1 MLTRRLRLAG
11 VVSCAAL
18 AGGLSP
24 LTGAGAASPTQP
36 PTLLAT
42 LPAPTNSAAT
52 NSAATN
58 SAATNSAATNPGGC
72 PVLILSAMPLEAAPI
87 FAAAN
92 VDPSPAWVSN
102 GRGFWSGSVEG
113 NPAIVALTGIGLSN
127 ATQTT
132 EAAFAHFPCIS
143 AVVFSGTSGGDFIGD
158 VMVPSRWTQDGK
170 QFVNT
175 SAAAL
180 GVLAQALQQPI
191 ALEQSTPVGDPL
203 CACGTVGLPS
213 ATIPV
218 TVLHVPKVEVG
229 GDALSSD
236 GLGGRMLPCTP
247 EASDVLGCWPCKFPD
262 TAALTQGAN
271 LATTVPP
278 FLDPSFVLGYQSA
291 SAAPPGTFVSEDM
304 ETAAVFS
311 IAAAHNVPFI
321 GFRAASDGG
330 GDPLML
336 PGFPSEFFVYRQ
348 LAADNA
354 AAVTLAF
361 LRAWYTSQG

>member
-1 MLTRRLRLAG
+1 
-11 VVSCAAL
+11 S
-18 AGGLSP
+18 
-24 LTGAGAASPTQP
+24 
-36 PTLLAT
+36 
-42 LPAPTNSAAT
+42 PAPPNPAAP
-52 NSAATN
+52 
-58 SAATNSAATNPGGC
+58 NPTRANTASC
-72 PVLILSAMPLEAAPI
+72 PILILSAMPLEAAPI
-87 FAAAN
+87 FAAADVN
-92 VDPSPAWVSN
+92 PNPVWVDN
-102 GRGFWSGSVEG
+102 GRGFWSGVVEG
-113 NPAIVALTGIGLSN
+113 NQAIIALTGIGLSN

-132 EAAFAHFPCIS
+132 QAAFNHFPCFS

-170 QFVNT
+170 QFVDT

-180 GVLAQALQQPI
+180 GVLNRALQQPI
-191 ALEQSTPVGDPL
+191 ALEQSTPTGDPL

-218 TVLHVPKVEVG
+218 TLLHVPKVEVG
-229 GDALSSD
+229 GDALSND
-236 GLGGRMLPCTP
+236 GFGGRTLPCTP

-262 TAALTQGAN
+262 TAAFTQGTN

-278 FLDPSFVLGYQSA
+278 FLDPSFFLGYPSA
-291 SAAPPGTFVSEDM
+291 SAAPPGTFVSQDM
-304 ETAAVFS
+304 ETAAVFA
-311 IAAAHNVPFI
+311 IAAAKNVPFI

-354 AAVTLAF
+354 AAVALAF
-361 LRAWYTSQG
+361 LRAWHASHG

>member
-1 MLTRRLRLAG
+1 VLTRRLRLAA
-11 VVSCAAL
+11 VVSFAAL

-24 LTGAGAASPTQP
+24 LTGAGAVSPTLPAAQP
-36 PTLLAT
+36 APSN
-42 LPAPTNSAAT
+42 PAPTNPAPTS
-52 NSAATN
+52 
-58 SAATNSAATNPGGC
+58 PGGC
-72 PVLILSAMPLEAAPI
+72 PILILSAMPLEAAPI
-87 FAAAN
+87 FAAAD
-92 VDPSPAWVSN
+92 VDPNPAWVDN

-113 NPAIVALTGIGLSN
+113 NQAIVALTGIGLAN

-132 EAAFAHFPCIS
+132 QAAFAHFPCIS
-143 AVVFSGTSGGDFIGD
+143 AVVFSGTSGGDYIGD

-175 SAAAL
+175 STAAL

-191 ALEQSTPVGDPL
+191 ALEQSTPLGDPL
-203 CACGTVGLPS
+203 CVCGTVGLPS
-213 ATIPV
+213 ATTPV
-218 TVLHVPKVEVG
+218 TVLHKPQVEVG

-236 GLGGRMLPCTP
+236 GLGGRTLPCTP

-262 TAALTQGAN
+262 TAVVTQGNN
-271 LATTVPP
+271 LAATVPP
-278 FLDPSFVLGYQSA
+278 FLDPSFVLGYPSA

-304 ETAAVFS
+304 ETAAVFA
-311 IAAAHNVPFI
+311 IAAAHDVPFI

-361 LRAWYTSQG
+361 LRAWHASHG